1 MRNVIIGGV
10 RGTAW
15 TAAACV
21 VAACTGG
28 GVAANS
34 APSAAPANS
43 APARSSP
50 GGTAAGP
57 ASAFLAA
64 AWPEY
69 GQNAGRAGVAA
80 GLPAAGPLSQRWTA
94 HLDGAVYGQ
103 PLVVGDTVIAA
114 TENDTVYALN
124 ESTGAVTWHTHLG
137 APVPL
142 SSLPCGDID
151 PLGITGTPVYDE
163 NNGLVYA
170 VAETTGYHHVL
181 FGLAVSN
188 GAIRVQREIPVPGD
202 PAAFQQR
209 PGLAIDSGR
218 VYAAFGG
225 LYGDCGQYIGMVV
238 GVPLSGTGALV
249 SWHTPTSREGAV
261 WGIAG
266 PVTGPDGDLWVSTG
280 NGAAGQGQPYDG
292 SDSVNRLSPNLARM
306 NFFAPATWAQ
316 DNASDLDLGSTQPV
330 LAAGNSTFI
339 MGKRGVG
346 YLLTTSSMGGIGGQ
360 LAARSICPAFGA
372 GAVSGSTVYEPCY
385 GGLAAISVSA
395 ARRTISVLW
404 RGPGDGNGSPSIGG
418 GAVWVA
424 STSSG
429 TLYELNPAN
438 GAVRSRIGIGGGL
451 PHFPSV
457 SLAGGT
463 AFVGTLD
470 GVVAVNGA

>member
-1 MRNVIIGGV
+1 MRNVIVSGV

-15 TAAACV
+15 AAAACV

-28 GVAANS
+28 GTAASS
-34 APSAAPANS
+34 AHSATTPASS
-43 APARSSP
+43 AP
-50 GGTAAGP
+50 GGTAAAFP
-57 ASAFLAA
+57 AS

-80 GLPAAGPLSQRWTA
+80 GLPAAGPLSQRWAA

-103 PLVVGDTVIAA
+103 PLVVDGSVIAA
-114 TENDTVYALN
+114 TENNTVYALN
-124 ESTGAVTWHTHLG
+124 ESTGTVTWHTHLG
-137 APVPL
+137 SPVPL
-142 SSLPCGDID
+142 SSLPCGDIN

-163 NNGLVYA
+163 SNGLVYA

-188 GAIRVQREIPVPGD
+188 GAIRVQREIPVPGN

-209 PGLAIDSGR
+209 PALAIDGGR

-225 LYGDCGQYIGMVV
+225 LYGDCGQYIGMVA

-249 SWHTPTSREGAV
+249 SWRTPTSREAAV

-266 PVTGPDGDLWVSTG
+266 PVTGPSGDLWVSTG

-292 SDSVNRLSPNLARM
+292 SDSVNRLTPNLARM

-360 LAARSICPAFGA
+360 RAERAICPAFGA
-372 GAVSGSTVYEPCY
+372 GAVSGSTVFEPCY

-395 ARRTISVLW
+395 AQRTIRVLW
-404 RGPGDGNGSPSIGG
+404 RGPADGNGSPSIGG

-429 TLYELNPAN
+429 TLYELNSAN

-470 GVVAVNGA
+470 GVVAADGA

>member
-1 MRNVIIGGV
+1 MRSVIISGV
-10 RGTAW
+10 RGMAW
-15 TAAACV
+15 AAAACL
-21 VAACTGG
+21 VAACTSGTT
-28 GVAANS
+28 
-34 APSAAPANS
+34 APANS
-43 APARSSP
+43 APTESSP
-50 GGTAAGP
+50 GGTATGP
-57 ASAFLAA
+57 AAAFPVS

-69 GQNAGRAGVAA
+69 GQNAERTGVAV
-80 GLPAAGPLSQRWTA
+80 GLPAAGRLSQRWTA
-94 HLDGAVYGQ
+94 PLDGAVYGQ
-103 PLVVGDTVIAA
+103 PLVVGSTVIAA

-124 ESTGAVTWHTHLG
+124 ESTGTVAWHTHLG
-137 APVPL
+137 TPVPL
-142 SSLPCGDID
+142 TSLPCGDIG
-151 PLGITGTPVYDE
+151 PLGITGTPAY
-163 NNGLVYA
+163 NRGNGLVYV

-188 GAIRVQREIPVPGD
+188 GAVKVQREIPVPGD

-209 PGLAIDSGR
+209 PGLAIDGGR

-225 LYGDCGQYIGMVV
+225 LYGDCGQYTGMVA
-238 GVPLSGTGALV
+238 GVPLSGRGALA
-249 SWHTPTSREGAV
+249 SWRTPTSREGAV

-266 PVTGPDGDLWVSTG
+266 PVTGPAGDLWVSTG
-280 NGAAGQGQPYDG
+280 NGAAGQGQAYDG
-292 SDSVNRLSPNLARM
+292 SDSVNRLSPGLVRM

-346 YLLTTSSMGGIGGQ
+346 YLLNTDDLGGIGGQ
-360 LAARSICPAFGA
+360 LAERAVCPAFGA
-372 GAVSGSTVYEPCY
+372 GAVNGSTVYEPCA
-385 GGLAAISVSA
+385 GSGLAAISVSA
-395 ARRTISVLW
+395 AQRTIGVLW

-438 GAVRSRIGIGGGL
+438 GTVRSRIGIGGGL

-463 AFVGTLD
+463 AFVGTLQ

>member
-1 MRNVIIGGV
+1 MRNVIFDGA
-10 RGTAW
+10 RWTAW
-15 TAAACV
+15 AAAACV

-28 GVAANS
+28 GAASGAHS
-34 APSAAPANS
+34 ATTPANS
-43 APARSSP
+43 APALNSP
-50 GGTAAGP
+50 GGTAIGP
-57 ASAFLAA
+57 AS

-69 GQNAGRAGVAA
+69 GQNAARTGIAA
-80 GLPAAGPLSQRWTA
+80 DLPAAGPLSQRWA
-94 HLDGAVYGQ
+94 AQLDGAVYGQ
-103 PLVVGDTVIAA
+103 PLVVGGTVIAA

-124 ESTGAVTWHTHLG
+124 ESTGTVTWRTHLG
-137 APVPL
+137 SPVPL
-142 SSLPCGDID
+142 SSLSCGNID
-151 PLGITGTPVYDE
+151 PLGITGTPVYDQ

-181 FGLAVSN
+181 FGVAVSN

-209 PGLAIDSGR
+209 PGLAIDGGR

-225 LYGDCGQYIGMVV
+225 LFGDCGQYIGMVV

-266 PVTGPDGDLWVSTG
+266 PVTGPSGDLWVSTG
-280 NGAAGQGQPYDG
+280 NGAAGPGQPYDG
-292 SDSVNRLSPNLARM
+292 SDSVNRLTPNLARV

-330 LAAGNSTFI
+330 IAAGNSTFI

-372 GAVSGSTVYEPCY
+372 GAVSGSTVYEPCD
-385 GGLAAISVSA
+385 GGLAAIAVSA
-395 ARRTISVLW
+395 AQRTISVLW

>member
-1 MRNVIIGGV
+1 MRNVIIGGA

-15 TAAACV
+15 AAAACV

-28 GVAANS
+28 VAASGVHS
-34 APSAAPANS
+34 ATTPANS

-50 GGTAAGP
+50 GGTAIGP
-57 ASAFLAA
+57 AS

-69 GQNAGRAGVAA
+69 GQNAARTGVAA
-80 GLPAAGPLSQRWTA
+80 GLPAAGPLNQRWAA

-103 PLVVGDTVIAA
+103 PLVVGGTVIAA

-124 ESTGAVTWHTHLG
+124 ESTGTVTWRTHLG
-137 APVPL
+137 SPVPL

-181 FGLAVSN
+181 FGVAVSN
-188 GAIRVQREIPVPGD
+188 GAIRVQREIPVPGN

-209 PGLAIDSGR
+209 PGLAIDGGR

-225 LYGDCGQYIGMVV
+225 LFGDCGQYIGMVV

-249 SWHTPTSREGAV
+249 SWHPPTSREGAV

-266 PVTGPDGDLWVSTG
+266 PVTGPSGDLWVSTG

-292 SDSVNRLSPNLARM
+292 SDSVNRLTPNLARV

-330 LAAGNSTFI
+330 IAAGNSTFI

-360 LAARSICPAFGA
+360 RAQRAICAAFGA
-372 GAVSGSTVYEPCY
+372 GAADGATVYEPCD
-385 GGLAAISVSA
+385 GGLAAIAVSA
-395 ARRTISVLW
+395 AQRKISVLW

-457 SLAGGT
+457 SLAGST